1 MNTPR
6 SAKSKSSPPLL
17 GGLWRRVHGPR
28 PWPGV
33 MGLVQQNLP
42 LLAFLTL
49 IAAIY
54 IANGHRF
61 ERLVRREALL
71 QRALKE
77 LRTEH
82 NHLLAEMAQLK
93 RYGRVRAAADSLG
106 LIYPQQPPYVHYT
119 DPSDLSSE

>member
-6 SAKSKSSPPLL
+6 TAQPKKAPPLL
-17 GGLWRRVHGPR
+17 GGLWRRLHGPR

-49 IAAIY
+49 IAAVY

-61 ERLVRREALL
+61 ERLVRREATLH
-71 QRALKE
+71 RALKE

-82 NHLLAEMAQLK
+82 NHLQAELAQLK
-93 RYGRVRAAADSLG
+93 RYSRIRAAADSLG
-106 LIYPQQPPYVHYT
+106 LVHPQQPPYVHYT
-119 DPSDLSSE
+119 DPDDLPTE